1 MKELTLEASRRDI
14 LGKKARFLRRRG
26 VTPTHLFGHNVESL
40 ALQCDR
46 LALEQ
51 IITQAGAT
59 RIINLEIK
67 GDKKPKSVFVREI
80 QRDEITDELL
90 HVDFYQ
96 AKMTEKMKVEV
107 PIVLVGEAPA
117 MRLKGRTL
125 MQPLSS
131 LSIECLPDQIPPT
144 IEVDL
149 SPLEELEQSIYVGDI
164 VLNPEITLLTS
175 PEQMVV
181 KVSEVFVEEEE
192 VKVAEAEAVEPE
204 AEEEVVQPTEEKP
217 QE

>member
-1 MKELTLEASRRDI
+1 MKELTLEASLRDI
-14 LGKKARFLRRRG
+14 LGKKARFLRRQG
-26 VTPTHLFGHNVESL
+26 ITPTHLYGHNVESL
-40 ALQCDR
+40 PLQCDR
-46 LALEQ
+46 ATLEQ
-51 IITQAGAT
+51 IIAQAGAT

-67 GDKKPKSVFVREI
+67 GDKKPKGVFVREI

-96 AKMTEKMKVEV
+96 VKMTEKMKVDV
-107 PIVLVGEAPA
+107 PIVLVGDAPA
-117 MRLKGRTL
+117 MKLKGRTL

-149 SPLEELEQSIYVGDI
+149 SPLEELEQSIYVSDI
-164 VLNPEITLLTS
+164 VLNPGITLLTL

-192 VKVAEAEAVEPE
+192 GKAAEAVEPE
-204 AEEEVVQPTEEKP
+204 VSEEVAQESEEKP
-217 QE
+217 QK